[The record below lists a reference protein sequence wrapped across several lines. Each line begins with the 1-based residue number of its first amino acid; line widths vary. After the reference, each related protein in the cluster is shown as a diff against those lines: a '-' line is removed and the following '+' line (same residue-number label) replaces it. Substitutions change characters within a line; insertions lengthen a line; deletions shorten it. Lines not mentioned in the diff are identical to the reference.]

1 METRPQFDFVL
12 SVFSSCPAEK
22 YL

>member
-1 METRPQFDFVL
+1 METRPQFDFVF

-22 YL
+22 CL